1 MPAPLRRSF
10 AAFCRDTRIALD
22 ITQQKLADAVGV
34 SRGYVAIV
42 EGGRANPS
50 LALIERFGK
59 ALGVDFQLVGRPP
72 VIVGRD
78 GQRDLVHARCSGYAD
93 RRLRSASL
101 SVAREVELVHGRTHG
116 WIDLLAFDPRTGTLF
131 IVEVKTRLDDL
142 GAIERQLGWYERQA
156 IRAANDLGWE
166 PRQVRVW
173 LLFLAS
179 EEVDIAVR
187 ANRHILETAFPAR
200 AREMLASLDGN
211 ASSVG
216 RGLALID
223 PTSRRR
229 DWLLRTRVDGRR
241 SAAPFRDY
249 ADAAARMGR

>member
-1 MPAPLRRSF
+1 MLGLRGSQ
-10 AAFCRDTRIALD
+10 IAKRL
-22 ITQQKLADAVGV
+22 TV
-34 SRGYVAIV
+34 RRT
-42 EGGRANPS
+42 GGRARPRPNS
-50 LALIERFGK
+50 WL
-59 ALGVDFQLVGRPP
+59 DRPP
-72 VIVGRD
+72 GI
-78 GQRDLVHARCSGYAD
+78 
-93 RRLRSASL
+93 RSAHWDAL
-101 SVAREVELVHGRTHG
+101 
-116 WIDLLAFDPRTGTLF
+116 

-211 ASSVG
+211 ASSVR